1 MSNVIVGAIIA
12 GCWVFF
18 GGFVIGSLTESRRA
32 RRAMRKATAAYTDEK
47 RAS

>member
-1 MSNVIVGAIIA
+1 MSNALVGAIIA

-32 RRAMRKATAAYTDEK
+32 RRAMRKATAAYAEK
-47 RAS
+47 RAP